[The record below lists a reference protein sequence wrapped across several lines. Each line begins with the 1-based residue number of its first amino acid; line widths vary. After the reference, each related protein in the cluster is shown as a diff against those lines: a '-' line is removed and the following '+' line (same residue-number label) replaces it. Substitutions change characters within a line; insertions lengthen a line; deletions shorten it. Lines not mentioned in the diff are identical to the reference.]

1 MSDSNGSQSTG
12 EVKSVIISIQAGEQS
27 GSIRALQDDHRV
39 EISFTVE
46 EDSKVR
52 VVITVFMVIQN

>member
-12 EVKSVIISIQAGEQS
+12 EVKSVIISVQVGEQS
-27 GSIRALQDDHRV
+27 GSIRALQGDHRV

-46 EDSKVR
+46 EDSKVW
-52 VVITVFMVIQN
+52 VVITIFIQN